1 MIEFK
6 SIPLIFVANSRRETS
21 HFIGNQM
28 SKNSRTSVTNT
39 KKAEILILSFKSLLS
54 ETKLIQGVSV
64 RNQA

>member
-1 MIEFK
+1 MIEFE
-6 SIPLIFVANSRRETS
+6 SIPLIFVANSRGETS

-39 KKAEILILSFKSLLS
+39 KKTEILILSFKSLLS

-64 RNQA
+64 RNRA